1 MTTMTLPAF
10 NMSFL
15 AGYVEMKPICKSY
28 KEGLKIAEI
37 SILVPGEKGSY
48 KIFTTGSLAEEVTR
62 SIKPEDFVMCYGR
75 GTSTK
80 SGNKFCE
87 SA

>member
-37 SILVPGEKGSY
+37 SIFGSWRKG
-48 KIFTTGSLAEEVTR
+48 IV
-62 SIKPEDFVMCYGR
+62 
-75 GTSTK
+75 
-80 SGNKFCE
+80 
-87 SA
+87 